1 MNKNS
6 KNRSLAVVLILFVA
20 IALIGPSIDASAR
33 SLAATSPVLVASE
46 SFSILAETTITNI
59 PTSNIGRDVGLSP
72 ETGANIYLTDAE
84 VGGTI
89 FAVDGFGPAGAVV
102 NPVLLTQAISD
113 MMTAYGYLDQGCDTT
128 YPGVQDLTI
137 VSPLVAGT
145 YCADA
150 FLLTGNLTLS
160 GTGVWIFK
168 APQTLT
174 TSAGSSV
181 TGGDPCN
188 VWWRLGTG
196 ADLFENSSMIGTILA
211 GTSINMR
218 TGARLDGRAFA
229 QAAVTL
235 DQNVITGLIC
245 YAQPT
250 PTVTSTL
257 PVGATA
263 TLLPIVTALPDTGG
277 AELNQSGNFTW
288 TLGIIGLLCVVAL
301 IFGVRVFSKTDRS
314 K

>member
-1 MNKNS
+1 MKRNPKL
-6 KNRSLAVVLILFVA
+6 RTLAVIIIFFVS
-20 IALIGPSIDASAR
+20 IALIGPSIDVSAR

-46 SFSILAETTITNI
+46 SFSILAETIITNI
-59 PTSNIGRDVGLSP
+59 PTSSIGRDVGLSP
-72 ETGANIYLTDAE
+72 ETGANIQLIAGE

-89 FAVDGFGPAGAVV
+89 YTVDAAGPAGSVV

-113 MMTAYGYLDQGCDTT
+113 MMSAYGYLDQGCDTT
-128 YPGVQDLTI
+128 YAGVQDLTL

-150 FLLTGNLTLS
+150 FLLTGNLTLE

-168 APQTLT
+168 TPGTLT
-174 TSAGSSV
+174 TSAGSAV
-181 TGGDPCN
+181 TGVDPCN
-188 VWWRLGTG
+188 VWWRLGTA

-245 YAQPT
+245 RA
-250 PTVTSTL
+250 L
-257 PVGATA
+257 PTA
-263 TLLPIVTALPDTGG
+263 TLLPNVTALPDSGGAPLNQTGG
-277 AELNQSGNFTW
+277 SSW
-288 TLGIIGLLCVVAL
+288 VLGMIGLLCAVAL
-301 IFGVRVFSKTDRS
+301 IFGVLIFRKTERS